1 MALSYACSTALII
14 GALPGGSGF
23 QNKSSQKNI
32 WTIHSEAA
40 SLRKAK
46 TSDSIC
52 SAMASSSDIRSE
64 RPTLLV
70 SFDTSP
76 SLMVSSTVSMMVGSG
91 VLAVCSIGGLVVCP
105 LGIGGGKPGTLLLLE
120 SCGAS

>member
-1 MALSYACSTALII
+1 MVLSYARSTALII
-14 GALPGGSGF
+14 GALPAGSGF
-23 QNKSSQKNI
+23 QTKSSQKSI
-32 WTIHSEAA
+32 WTIHSEVA

-52 SAMASSSDIRSE
+52 SAMVSSSDIRSE

-76 SLMVSSTVSMMVGSG
+76 SLIVSLSVSMMVGSG
-91 VLAVCSIGGLVVCP
+91 VLAACSIGGLAVCP
-105 LGIGGGKPGTLLLLE
+105 LGIGGGKPGSLLE